1 MTYLLQPICDGRKHG
16 VMPSD
21 NFTGLTLIFID
32 PNQLVNNVYVVSGG
46 TKTEI
51 SAGHLIDAVI
61 RLAIQMKE

>member
-1 MTYLLQPICDGRKHG
+1 MTDLLQPICDGRKPE
-16 VMPSD
+16 VMPFD
-21 NFTGLTLIFID
+21 NFTGLKLIFID
-32 PNQLVNNVYVVSGG
+32 PNQLVNNAYVVSGG

>member
-1 MTYLLQPICDGRKHG
+1 MTDLLQPICVGRILG
-16 VMPSD
+16 VMPCD
-21 NFTGLTLIFID
+21 NFTGLKLIFID